1 MRRKLCLLF
10 NKRVE
15 TLGDTSSVDIG
26 SFSISKLDSNR
37 LSTSLSL
44 EDDYI
49 VLMERTE
56 LGMTLCDVKS
66 NGPNELNGEDRPDIL
81 KTTTR

>member
-1 MRRKLCLLF
+1 MLAF

-15 TLGDTSSVDIG
+15 TPGDTSSVDIG

-56 LGMTLCDVKS
+56 LGMTLCDVR
-66 NGPNELNGEDRPDIL
+66 LQV
-81 KTTTR
+81 KTNAIRNVKLRRAMGQTS